1 MEQQINQA
9 IGQAL
14 QRTSQQ
20 RSGRSLSVQ
29 PRYSEAQK
37 AAIDAFRKHFDT
49 SQKLFSVFS
58 PSNWGYMISRLDNC
72 LHSPCVTLAQAD
84 AVYQAGVAK
93 QIVRNQIAGI
103 YSLCTARDQ
112 YNSNGID
119 MAADLF
125 IAKYGHECTLYA
137 MMIYFGNYMTE
148 YKQSFAQFDIQDI
161 LQQFGK
167 RFLPWWRMRQEPERP
182 KAESTGKLTGTDA
195 LYRMLADRLLE
206 GQTLDD
212 IRQCSLFKWGFVK
225 EEDLP
230 RILEIAQECF

>member
-1 MEQQINQA
+1 M
-9 IGQAL
+9 
-14 QRTSQQ
+14 
-20 RSGRSLSVQ
+20 RSSRAPQ
-29 PRYSEAQK
+29 RYSEAQK
-37 AAIDAFRKHFDT
+37 AAIEAFRGHFDT
-49 SQKLFSVFS
+49 TQKLFNVFA
-58 PSNWGYMISRLDNC
+58 PSNWGYMISRLDEC
-72 LHSPCVTLAQAD
+72 LKSPCVTLAQVD
-84 AVYQAGVAK
+84 AVYRDGVAK
-93 QIVRNQIAGI
+93 QIVRNQIAGV

-112 YNSNGID
+112 YNSGGID
-119 MAADLF
+119 MAADIF

-137 MMIYFGNYMTE
+137 MMVYFGNYMTE
-148 YKQSFAQFDIQDI
+148 YKQSYAQFDIQDI

-167 RFLPWWRMRQEPERP
+167 KFLPWWRRRLEPECP
-182 KAESTGKLTGTDA
+182 KAESAGKLTGTDA